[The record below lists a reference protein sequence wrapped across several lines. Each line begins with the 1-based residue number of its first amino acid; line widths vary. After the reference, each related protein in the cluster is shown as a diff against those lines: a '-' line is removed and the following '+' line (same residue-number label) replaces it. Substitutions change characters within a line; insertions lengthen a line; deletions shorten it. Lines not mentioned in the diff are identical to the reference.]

1 MNGIIEN
8 YYTVLLYS
16 KYSEFSKNL
25 IKQIENSS
33 FDFVN
38 KKNLSTVCIDN
49 DEIRSRILAS
59 NNMDIKNVPCILIIY
74 EDGVVEKYEG
84 DDAFK
89 WVEDSILK
97 NQEQSPITQPMG
109 QQLMGQQQMGQQ
121 QMGQQPMVQQQMLQ
135 QQMLQQP
142 IAQQPIAQQPM
153 VQQPMVQQPM
163 IQQQYQQPM
172 VQQPMGQQPMVQQS
186 MGQQQMGQQ
195 QYQQPIGQQ
204 QYQQPM
210 VQQPQYETQPQ
221 IQTERHRRMPPQR
234 EVPETRTRPVKK
246 RTQEYAEMEA
256 TPIEDLNSEDEE
268 LYDNVDNQDIFPPKQ
283 VSLRSGVG
291 SYDLN
296 NDFGKKAETKI
307 TRGIKSTEPSAKTGR
322 KGKVDVMS
330 AALEMQKMREKEGDV
345 IPKPTFA

>member
-109 QQLMGQQQMGQQ
+109 QQL
-121 QMGQQPMVQQQMLQ
+121 
-135 QQMLQQP
+135 
-142 IAQQPIAQQPM
+142 
-153 VQQPMVQQPM
+153 
-163 IQQQYQQPM
+163 
-172 VQQPMGQQPMVQQS
+172 